1 MVSPL
6 FLASL
11 FCSMAYAAPFRTSS
25 DFWLCSSDSAHSWLR
40 CTATGRTLWCKHRV
54 SNRAWTSGRSWGA
67 NIRATKSA

>member
-25 DFWLCSSDSAHSWLR
+25 DFWLCSSDSAPQLAEMHSYR
-40 CTATGRTLWCKHRV
+40 EDPMVQAQ
-54 SNRAWTSGRSWGA
+54 S
-67 NIRATKSA
+67 